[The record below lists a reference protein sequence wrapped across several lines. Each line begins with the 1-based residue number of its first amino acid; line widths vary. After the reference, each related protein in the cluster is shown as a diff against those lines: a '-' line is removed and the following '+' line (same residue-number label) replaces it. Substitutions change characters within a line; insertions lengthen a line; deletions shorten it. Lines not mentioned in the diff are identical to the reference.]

1 MEKWEFRPLISI
13 GKIEFGM
20 ERNQVHKLFAEA
32 CKEFKKS
39 KYSKNTTDDYGKFH
53 VFYTVDNKVE
63 AVEIFDDIE
72 VVVEGAV
79 VFPVTLEKAKAVLGN
94 MTEDTGS
101 YIQTEKSV
109 GIYAPEKK
117 VESILVG
124 NKGYYSI

>member
-1 MEKWEFRPLISI
+1 MERWEFKPLISI

-20 ERNQVHKLFAEA
+20 ERNQVHQLFVEK

-72 VVVEGAV
+72 VIMNDVVI
-79 VFPVTLEKAKAVLGN
+79 FPVLIENSESILGN
-94 MTEDTGS
+94 MTEETGS

-117 VESILVG
+117 GESILVG
-124 NKGYYSI
+124 KKGYYSI